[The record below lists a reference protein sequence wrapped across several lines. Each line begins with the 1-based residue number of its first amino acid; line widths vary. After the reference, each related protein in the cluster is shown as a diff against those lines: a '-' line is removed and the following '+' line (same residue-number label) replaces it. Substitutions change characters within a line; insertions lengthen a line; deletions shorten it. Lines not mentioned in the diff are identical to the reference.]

1 MEGFRAILAVENFF
15 EINFKIFIW
24 TSASTNPSTAA
35 NELSKYPSETF
46 VTRKL
51 GLVGGQS

>member
-35 NELSKYPSETF
+35 NGLSKYPCETF